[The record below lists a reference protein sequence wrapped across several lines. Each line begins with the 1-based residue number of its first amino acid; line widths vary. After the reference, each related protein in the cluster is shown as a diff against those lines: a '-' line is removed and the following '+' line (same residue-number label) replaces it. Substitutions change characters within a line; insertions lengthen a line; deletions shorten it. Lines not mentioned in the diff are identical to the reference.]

1 MEIKDKEYS
10 VKFDPSTGRLVVTGT
25 LRLMTKDYKEIQDLL
40 DHIARTPPPKLDVDL
55 CQLKMVNSSGLNTLS
70 RFVLALRAKPGVH
83 VTFHGSSEVVWQAR
97 TLANMKHFLPT
108 AQVVLH

>member
-10 VKFDPSTGRLVVTGT
+10 VKFDPSTGRLIVTGT

-70 RFVLALRAKPGVH
+70 RFVLALRTKTGVA
-83 VTFHGSSEVVWQAR
+83 VTFHGAKDQVWQAK
-97 TLANMKHFLPT
+97 TLQNMKHFLPSS
-108 AQVVLH
+108 ALVFH

>member
-1 MEIKDKEYS
+1 MKIEHKDHTIL
-10 VKFDPSTGRLVVTGT
+10 FDQSSGTFTITGA
-25 LRLMTKDYKEIQDLL
+25 LRLMTKDYTEIRQLL
-40 DHIARTPPPKLDVDL
+40 DHILLLAPPLLGFDIRGL
-55 CQLKMVNSSGLNTLS
+55 RMINSSGLNTLS